1 VSRALVAVGRNAVEA
16 TIWVD
21 ALRAAGIDAR
31 SFEQST
37 GAALGAADVF
47 AARYPIF
54 VPAGELGAARSV
66 IAELAG
72 GSVLAPVTD
81 AVSAVPWRAIV
92 LFGYV
97 LAAIVLVVAVARLI
111 PG

>member
-1 VSRALVAVGRNAVEA
+1 MSRALVAVGRNAVEA
-16 TIWVD
+16 SIWVD

-47 AARYPIF
+47 AARFPIF
-54 VPAGELGAARSV
+54 VPSADLGSARSV

-72 GSVLAPVTD
+72 GSVLAPL
-81 AVSAVPWRAIV
+81 AGELSPIPWRLV
-92 LFGYV
+92 LGMIAAGMGLIAFVTWAKV
-97 LAAIVLVVAVARLI
+97 L
-111 PG
+111 GS